1 MQMYF
6 KNMVSVLTLV
16 HVQTNMEVIKEV
28 TVWKVDY
35 RQPNHVY
42 LMDGDKVLA
51 YQKWGEGEPIYFKT
65 KQKLNKSKRKFVK
78 VKDSPFKSI
87 NILAK

>member
-1 MQMYF
+1 MA
-6 KNMVSVLTLV
+6 L
-16 HVQTNMEVIKEV
+16 EVIKEI
-28 TVWKVDY
+28 TEWNVDF

-65 KQKLNKSKRKFVK
+65 KKKLNKGRRKFEKVK
-78 VKDSPFKSI
+78 VSPFNSVD
-87 NILAK
+87 ILVK